1 MFQHLIKI
9 AKLELNV
16 YVENDRV
23 TTIPTKITGELN
35 LSRYNAENQQKWQI
49 GVASE
54 DYDHVKTPD
63 IMQEKVLS
71 LIDEYSN
78 HDNHFFIYYP
88 TPLVHGPLLPSEK
101 DLKKSGIGI
110 YGDFV
115 LQVDRYV
122 GEIVDSLKS
131 KNIFDDTMIIFTSDN
146 GASAVANFP
155 YLLSIGHNPSNGL
168 RGKKAE
174 IWEGGNTK
182 PNIITYPRIIKSGSE
197 SKGLIR
203 HTDFFWT
210 LSYILSNKLEDNTE
224 EDSYSNLEVLKGNKD
239 TVREFIVYS
248 SGNILKMVD
257 QLQVRFKKM
266 NLNCLKKIGNK

>member
-35 LSRYNAENQQKWQI
+35 LSRYNPENQQKWQI
-49 GVASE
+49 GVADE

-71 LIDEYSN
+71 LIHEYSN
-78 HDNHFFIYYP
+78 HDNPFFIYYP

-101 DLKKSGIGI
+101 DLNKSGIGI

-131 KNIFDDTMIIFTSDN
+131 KNIFDTIIIFTSDN
-146 GASAVANFP
+146 GASAVANF
-155 YLLSIGHNPSNGL
+155 LPSFL
-168 RGKKAE
+168 
-174 IWEGGNTK
+174 IYFQSD
-182 PNIITYPRIIKSGSE
+182 II
-197 SKGLIR
+197 
-203 HTDFFWT
+203 
-210 LSYILSNKLEDNTE
+210 
-224 EDSYSNLEVLKGNKD
+224 
-239 TVREFIVYS
+239 
-248 SGNILKMVD
+248 
-257 QLQVRFKKM
+257 QVM
-266 NLNCLKKIGNK
+266 D